1 MNKAIKIIGL
11 TLILASFALL
21 IAFFAS
27 LSQGS
32 ESIVSAA
39 GEDMHVPILTDTI
52 LYWTYILFVLA
63 IVVTLA
69 FAFYKFIK
77 SFISNPGSALKSL
90 IPIILFAGIFVVSY
104 LLGSSE
110 KISIIGY
117 EGNQNE
123 GVWVKLTEMFLY
135 TTYSLMVILVVTIFG
150 ARIYTNLK

>member
-11 TLILASFALL
+11 TLIISSFALL
-21 IAFFAS
+21 IAFFAT

-32 ESIVSAA
+32 ESILSAA

-63 IVVTLA
+63 IAVTLA
-69 FAFYKFIK
+69 FAIYQFVK
-77 SFISNPGSALKSL
+77 SLISNPVSALKSL
-90 IPIILFAGIFVVSY
+90 IPVLLFIGIFVVSY
-104 LLGSSE
+104 ILGNSE

-123 GVWVKLTEMFLY
+123 GVWAQLTDMFLY
-135 TTYSLMVILVVTIFG
+135 TSYSLMVLLVLTIFG
-150 ARIYTNLK
+150 ARIYTNFK